1 MKRETTM
8 ANAKRKYELRKITV
22 RVRAD
27 IDLEPKLDYLKQF
40 PGGIS
45 GWVQRQL
52 DKLKLDNKALRTL
65 KKVAP

>member
-1 MKRETTM
+1 M
-8 ANAKRKYELRKITV
+8 ANAKRKYEQRKITV

-27 IDLEPKLDYLKQF
+27 IDLEPKLEYLKQF

-52 DKLKLDNKALRTL
+52 DKLKPDNKALRTL
-65 KKVAP
+65 KKVTP

>member
-1 MKRETTM
+1 M

>member
-1 MKRETTM
+1 M
-8 ANAKRKYELRKITV
+8 ANAKRKYEQRKITV

-52 DKLKLDNKALRTL
+52 DKLKLDNQAIKALRRIT
-65 KKVAP
+65 P